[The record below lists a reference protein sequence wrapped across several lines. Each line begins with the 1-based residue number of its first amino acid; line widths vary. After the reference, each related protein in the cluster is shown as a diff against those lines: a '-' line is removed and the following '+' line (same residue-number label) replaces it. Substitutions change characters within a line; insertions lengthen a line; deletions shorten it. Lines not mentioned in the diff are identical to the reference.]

1 MTELT
6 DIDSLLR
13 DSFARIAE
21 PGDPAGVVESIRTRM
36 DAGDTGAPASSSGF
50 SSGSPWFV
58 PWILGGAVLAVAG
71 LVLGTSGLIPTPQP
85 ASQTAQLQTT
95 VDALD
100 CPGGS
105 PVATLAAGNRV
116 VAVARSDDG
125 GYLGI
130 RNPYDTSAT
139 VWLPTTVVIPDA
151 GEAAVADLPVDGCGE
166 AVTTQVAPEVE
177 VVPVPEETTAPQEP
191 TVPQK
196 PTASQPVADTTPP
209 TLGNPTATP
218 SAMICADDSYAA
230 YYAISSIIA
239 VTAADNIGVTGVHI
253 GWSGA
258 ATGQAEMTGGPTN
271 WTYTY
276 NPPQATPAGTITFVL
291 QARDAAGNLSAVKQT
306 AISVISAG
314 TCLI

>member
-6 DIDSLLR
+6 DIDSVLR

-21 PGDPAGVVESIRTRM
+21 PGDPAGVVDSIRTRM
-36 DAGDTGAPASSSGF
+36 DAGDTGTPAGSSGF
-50 SSGSPWFV
+50 ATGSPWFV
-58 PWILGGAVLAVAG
+58 PWIFGGAVLAVAG
-71 LVLGTSGLIPTPQP
+71 LVLGTSGLIVTPEPT
-85 ASQTAQLQTT
+85 SQTVLLQST

-100 CPGGS
+100 CPGGI

-116 VAVARSDDG
+116 VAVARSDDS
-125 GYLGI
+125 GYLGV

-139 VWLPTTVVIPDA
+139 VWLPTAVVIPDE
-151 GEAAVADLPVDGCGE
+151 GQSAAADLPVEGCGDP
-166 AVTTQVAPEVE
+166 VTTQIVPEVTAE
-177 VVPVPEETTAPQEP
+177 PEPEETTAPE
-191 TVPQK
+191 K
-196 PTASQPVADTTPP
+196 PTGPAPVADTTSP
-209 TLGNPTATP
+209 TLGSPTATP

-230 YYAISSIIA
+230 YYAISSLIA
-239 VTAADNIGVTGVHI
+239 ASAADNVGVTGVHI

-271 WTYTY
+271 WTYVY

-291 QARDAAGNLSAVKQT
+291 QARDAAGNLSGAKQT